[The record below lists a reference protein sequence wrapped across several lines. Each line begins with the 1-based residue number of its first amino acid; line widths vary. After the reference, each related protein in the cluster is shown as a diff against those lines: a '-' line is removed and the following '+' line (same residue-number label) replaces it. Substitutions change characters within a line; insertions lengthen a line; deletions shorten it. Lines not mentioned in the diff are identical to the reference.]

1 MPTISVHTPSTALD
15 DASEIPASGARC
27 FSGQQIDR
35 AILLHCTDD
44 PAHELLTHDLAV
56 APRTRQTSASGGASD
71 TFEPYFREQPPIT
84 FLLDPP

>member
-44 PAHELLTHDLAV
+44 PAHELLTHAQDCMT
-56 APRTRQTSASGGASD
+56 TRQTSASSQAVD
-71 TFEPYFREQPPIT
+71 T
-84 FLLDPP
+84 